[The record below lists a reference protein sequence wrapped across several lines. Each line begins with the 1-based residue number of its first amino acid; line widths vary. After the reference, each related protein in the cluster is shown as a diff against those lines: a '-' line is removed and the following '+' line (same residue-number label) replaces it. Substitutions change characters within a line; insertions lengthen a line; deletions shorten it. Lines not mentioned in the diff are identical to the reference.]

1 MKTKI
6 KSFASLFTSL
16 AIVLAAV
23 IAVGYTVF
31 VGDVTSEDKNR
42 DVKIQTVSD
51 DTERIV
57 IASSDGTEYEM
68 YFSSDAMQADQTLAS
83 DISKFVYELYK
94 VRLRAKSDAAGT
106 ASDKEVLIGSTN
118 RQESAQFL
126 ETLNA
131 SVELPEDLAWG
142 YAVINGKLIYN
153 ANNTT
158 AFDYGAEEFISFL
171 EENDFTVDSDLFV
184 INVKTRA
191 EYDAEMEADEELKR
205 QMRIKELI
213 AINSAFTQSDFGGA
227 FKEMQTDRYTD
238 PTYYPAPNQHPRLF
252 FTADKIDEI
261 YDNLMNNP
269 DFRTLRE
276 KFWEYAN
283 AENFTGIFPEEF
295 KDGVPYHFN
304 STILAQME
312 AKALAY
318 ILTGDEIYGYEA
330 IIGAKNAMLSLH
342 YIPELHMDTYHGAS
356 QVMVNVARVYDW
368 CYDLLSEAD
377 KNQIIAGVSNVLAP
391 QMEGGMQFPPSGM
404 SAVSGHGTGPQF
416 TRDWVTISL
425 AFYDEAPSWWEFVGG
440 RYFEQYVPIID
451 YCYQGGYASQGTTT
465 YGDSKYFTKG
475 WAAWLIKMATG
486 EFPYVENF
494 HLGAYYYF
502 SHIQPN
508 GYYFQT
514 GDGGRSSKGCE
525 IDPGF
530 MFISAALFDD
540 PVIANMAKKY
550 TNDYTKFSYAFTMEY
565 TVCTVLIWHTYGP
578 DLSEYE
584 EEDFEIDLIQ
594 YLDFPSGTM
603 TARNSWD
610 EDGAAALMRI
620 AEMTMGNHDL
630 NDHGTFQIYYKGLLA
645 GTSGAYKKYGSYVHQ
660 YYLQATVAHN
670 GLLIFNPAL
679 ADDEPIYGTK
689 APCDDE
695 SCDHTECV
703 IDYNTIKNAS
713 RYYYS
718 GSQRDRSE
726 AGTIENWLSGE
737 YNMAEVYGADW
748 GYDLTDG
755 SAEFAYIAG
764 DLTNA
769 YNLST
774 VNYVGRK
781 MLTVFTDDPN
791 YPMLFFTYDQMTSVE
806 GGEHFTKSFLIH
818 TVKEPVIDE
827 ENLTAVITQS
837 EGRLFV
843 HSLTGAQNITKI
855 GGEGKAYWVN
865 GKNCV
870 DEYATSDSA
879 NVIWGRLELTATGN
893 LSDSFLTAMYV
904 TDATNDTPL
913 EVGKIS
919 SESVDGTVI
928 KNKIIAFTKTDI
940 NAQQYKEFS
949 FTTEGQGL
957 YNYYVAGIEAGT
969 WSVKVDGVTVATAYS
984 DEGGSII
991 TFTAPT
997 GKVTIVPGKDV
1008 IGANGGKIK
1017 YNALGGKVPDD
1028 APLAYNN
1035 EEITPLPKNI
1045 VRGSDTFLGWYT
1057 SPTYEP
1063 ETYVEAI
1070 PMGLTGAFV
1079 VYARYLSTL
1088 INADF
1093 TDPDF
1098 NLDVAEGNKSNIL
1111 NFQGASKKGSSFI
1124 TKTDESGV
1132 QYVEWTEGSQ
1142 DPLINYSSKTSNYS
1156 TMSSEDECA
1165 TFTITLSKNGD
1176 ETMMASQ
1183 FRIYTKKT
1191 VSGGSAT
1198 TRQYLFTTNTAGE
1211 VRLGDS
1217 TTGPLV
1223 TTLTSEKT
1231 TLKFVMDFK
1240 NEEIRAFDDQNNPL
1254 ASVKVTVKAA
1264 SEAANMSEWRKLLD
1278 EIVLYWYGASPAD
1291 VDASMRIYGIKIEES
1306 DRVATALPE
1315 NAILYA
1321 HDGGELPEDA
1331 PKEYSKETATLLPIP
1346 TKDKAVFE
1354 GWYTSATFDE
1364 GTKITEIPTNT
1375 EGHVTVYAKWTLL
1388 PDDGSIVYH
1397 VGSGELP
1404 EGAPTVFS
1412 KESPTKLPTPTN
1424 KKSGYTFIGWFT
1436 SPDFKES
1443 TLVTEVPTDTERWF
1457 EVYAKWRFELYED
1470 FTEVDVDV
1478 AEKNTSLK
1486 SELQLNATSCPGA
1499 TFITKTDENGNKY
1512 LECYKGTK
1520 DPRIILTSGNIAAST
1535 NTSVSYEIVIGVNG
1549 DAPIIN
1555 YTFRT
1560 LAKVDVNGE
1569 KLESNNQLYMFGLK
1583 SDGAYLTTD
1592 GAKNISTNQSHRFAE
1607 FKDGKIT
1614 VRVEIDFKNELVIG
1628 YRDDGTFVSS
1638 PLTIPESSGAKNGLE
1653 YMKTFN
1659 EYVMYLY
1666 SQGNSTS
1673 SARIYSIKIVDDKI
1687 FGKDTSSLINYNM
1700 NGGTLPEGAPENYDP
1715 DAATLLPT
1723 PTKDGATFGGWYTTA
1738 DFEEGTLI
1746 SEIPA
1751 GNSGIFAVYAKWT
1764 VNGKINYNL
1773 SGGTLPAGAPEKF
1786 DPDGVTVLPIPERD
1800 NASFAGWYTS
1810 ASFDA
1815 ATRVTEIPAGLTGE
1829 YTVWAKWNVI
1839 VFDEDYS
1846 KTVIDVTEASFTK
1859 EKTTYNG
1866 GTEKDPREGASFKT
1880 EEDES
1885 GNKYLVW
1892 TNGTEDPMITVN
1904 NGAIASMAQ
1913 PLVSYEIR
1921 IRRNG
1926 NAPFMQTSATARAQ
1940 VDVNGNTLSPS
1951 AQISLF
1957 STKKSGNVYLAGSSD
1972 KLLGAVSADGS
1983 EFVIRIVID
1992 FANLKLYGYTDG
2004 DEKLETS
2011 LAIPEVTG
2019 ATTGEAFQK
2028 LFKTY
2033 VLYWQGGKANSEE
2046 GSSMIVE
2053 GIKIAEGNLFE

>member
-1 MKTKI
+1 MKTRI
-6 KSFASLFTSL
+6 KNFASLFTSL
-16 AIVLAAV
+16 VLVLAAA
-23 IAVGYTVF
+23 IAVGYFAFADSIT
-31 VGDVTSEDKNR
+31 DEDECR
-42 DVKIQTVSD
+42 DVIIQTVSD
-51 DTERIV
+51 DAERIV
-57 IASSDGTEYEM
+57 IASSDGTEYEI
-68 YFSSDAMQADQTLAS
+68 YFSSDAIQADQALAS
-83 DISKFVYELYK
+83 DISKLVYELYK
-94 VRLRAKSDAAGT
+94 VRLRAKSDATGSV
-106 ASDKEVLIGSTN
+106 SDKEVLIGSTN
-118 RQESAQFL
+118 RPESEQFL
-126 ETLNA
+126 EMLNA

-142 YAVINGKLIYN
+142 YAVINGKLLYN
-153 ANNTT
+153 ANNAT
-158 AFDYGAEEFISFL
+158 AFNQGIEEFISYL
-171 EENDFTVDSDLFV
+171 TENNFTVDSNLFV
-184 INVKTRA
+184 LHTKTRA
-191 EYDAEMEADEELKR
+191 EYDAEIEADAELKR
-205 QMRIKELI
+205 QLRIKELI

-227 FKEMQTDRYTD
+227 FQEMQTDRYAD

-252 FTADKIDEI
+252 FTADKIDDI

-269 DFRTLRE
+269 ELKTLKE
-276 KFWEYAN
+276 TFWGYAN
-283 AENFTGIFPEEF
+283 AENFTGIFPAEY
-295 KDGVPYHFN
+295 KNGVEYHFDA
-304 STILAQME
+304 TILAQME

-330 IIGAKNAMLSLH
+330 IIGAKNAMLTLH
-342 YIPELHMDTYHGAS
+342 YIPELHQDTYHGAS

-368 CYDLLSEAD
+368 CYDLLTEDD

-391 QMEGGMQFPPSGM
+391 QLEKGMQFPPSGM

-416 TRDWVTISL
+416 TRDWVTVSL

-502 SHIQPN
+502 SHFQPN

-514 GDGGRSSKGCE
+514 GDGGRSAKGCG
-525 IDPGF
+525 IDPCF

-550 TNDYTKFSYAFTMEY
+550 SNNYTKFSYAFTTEY

-578 DLSEYE
+578 DLSEYDE
-584 EEDFEIDLIQ
+584 EELKIDLIQ

-610 EDGAAALMRI
+610 NDGAAALMRI
-620 AEMTMGNHDL
+620 GEMTMANHDL

-645 GTSGAYKKYGSYVHQ
+645 GTSGAYKQYGSYVHR

-670 GLLIFNPAL
+670 GLLVFDPAL
-679 ADDEPIYGTK
+679 ADADPIYGTK
-689 APCDDE
+689 APCNEDG
-695 SCDHTECV
+695 CDHTECTV
-703 IDYNTIKNAS
+703 DYDNILNAK

-718 GSQRDRSE
+718 GSQRARGE

-748 GYDLTDG
+748 GYDLIDG
-755 SAEFAYIAG
+755 AAEFAYIAG
-764 DLTNA
+764 DLTSA
-769 YNLST
+769 YDLQT
-774 VNYVGRK
+774 VKYVGRK

-806 GGEHFTKSFLIH
+806 GGENFTKTFLLH

-827 ENLTAVITQS
+827 EALTAVITQDQ
-837 EGRLFV
+837 GRLFM

-865 GKNCV
+865 GKNCT
-870 DEYATSDSA
+870 DKYSPSDNA
-879 NVIWGRLELTATGN
+879 NVIWGRIELSATGN
-893 LSDSFLTAMYV
+893 LSDNFLTAMYV

-919 SESVDGTVI
+919 SDYVDGAVI
-928 KNKIIAFTKTDI
+928 KNKVIAFTKTDI

-957 YNYYVAGIEAGT
+957 YDYYVAGIETGT
-969 WSVKVDGVTVATAYS
+969 WSIRVDGVAVATAYS
-984 DEGGSII
+984 NEGGSII
-991 TFTAPT
+991 TFTAPA
-997 GKVTIVPGKDV
+997 GKVTLVPGRDV

-1035 EEITPLPKNI
+1035 EEITPLPQNI

-1063 ETYVEAI
+1063 ETYVTEI
-1070 PMGLTGAFV
+1070 PMGLSGAFV

-1088 INADF
+1088 VDADF

-1098 NLDVAEGNKSNIL
+1098 NLNVTEGNASNII
-1111 NFQGASKKGSSFI
+1111 NFQASKKAGASFI
-1124 TKTDESGV
+1124 TKTDENGV

-1142 DPLINYSSKTSNYS
+1142 DPLINYSDKTSNLS
-1156 TMSSEDECA
+1156 TMSSDDECA
-1165 TFTITLSKNGD
+1165 TFTVTLSKNGD
-1176 ETMMASQ
+1176 EAMIGSQ

-1191 VSGGSAT
+1191 VSGASVT
-1198 TRQYLFTTNTAGE
+1198 TRQYIFTTSTAGE

-1217 TTGPLV
+1217 ITGPLV
-1223 TTLTSEKT
+1223 TTLTDEKT

-1240 NEEIRAFDDQNNPL
+1240 NEEIRAFDEQNNPL
-1254 ASVKVTVKAA
+1254 ASTKVKVKAA
-1264 SEAANMSEWRKLLD
+1264 SEAANMSEWRKLLN
-1278 EIVLYWYGASPAD
+1278 EVVLYWYAASPAD
-1291 VDASMRIYGIKIEES
+1291 ADASMRIYGIKIEEG
-1306 DRVATALPE
+1306 DRVAAALPE
-1315 NAILYA
+1315 NAILYS
-1321 HDGGELPEDA
+1321 HGGGKLPEDA
-1331 PKEYSKETATLLPIP
+1331 PKEYSKQTPTLLPIP
-1346 TKDKAVFE
+1346 TREKAVFE
-1354 GWYTSATFDE
+1354 GWYTTPSFE
-1364 GTKITEIPTNT
+1364 NGTEITEVPIST
-1375 EGHVTVYAKWTLL
+1375 EGPFTVYAKWTLI

-1397 VGSGELP
+1397 VGAGKLP

-1412 KESPTKLPTPTN
+1412 KDSPTKLPTPTTN
-1424 KKSGYTFIGWFT
+1424 EAGYTFVGWFT
-1436 SPDFKES
+1436 SPDFKDK
-1443 TLVTEVPTDTERWF
+1443 TLVTEVPTDTEGWF
-1457 EVYAKWRFELYED
+1457 EVYAKWRFEVFED
-1470 FTEVDVDV
+1470 FTEVDVDA
-1478 AEKNTSLK
+1478 AEETTTLENGLTLRA
-1486 SELQLNATSCPGA
+1486 NACPGA
-1499 TFITKTDENGNKY
+1499 TFITKTDESGKKY
-1512 LECYKGTK
+1512 LEFNKGTK
-1520 DPRIILTSGNIAAST
+1520 DPAIIMTTGNIAKSA

-1560 LAKVDVNGE
+1560 LAKVDVNGD
-1569 KLESNNQLYMFGLK
+1569 KLGSNNQLYMFGLR
-1583 SDGAYLTTD
+1583 SDGAYITAD
-1592 GAKNISTNQSHRFAE
+1592 GSSKISADETARFAE

-1614 VRVEIDFKNELVIG
+1614 IRVEIDFKNELIIG
-1628 YRDDGTFVSS
+1628 YRDDGTFVAS

-1653 YMKTFN
+1653 YMKTFTD
-1659 EYVMYLY
+1659 YVMYLY
-1666 SQGNSTS
+1666 AQGDSTS

-1687 FGKDTSSLINYNM
+1687 FGKDVSSLINYNM

-1715 DAATLLPT
+1715 DQATVLPT
-1723 PTKDGATFGGWYTTA
+1723 PSKDGATFEGWYTTA
-1738 DFEEGTLI
+1738 DFEDGTLI
-1746 SEIPA
+1746 TEIPA
-1751 GNSGIFAVYAKWT
+1751 GKSGVFAVYAKWT
-1764 VNGKINYNL
+1764 ENGKINYNL
-1773 SGGTLPAGAPEKF
+1773 GGGTLPAGAPERF
-1786 DPDGVTVLPIPERD
+1786 DPDGVTVLPIPERA

-1810 ASFDA
+1810 ESFDA
-1815 ATRVTEIPAGLTGE
+1815 DTLVTEIPAGLTGE
-1829 YTVWAKWNVI
+1829 YTVFAKWNVV

-1846 KTVIDVTEASFTK
+1846 ETVIDVTESTFK
-1859 EKTTYNG
+1859 KDGITYNG

-1892 TNGTEDPMITVN
+1892 TNGTEDPMITATG
-1904 NGAIASMAQ
+1904 GAIASMAQ

-1940 VDVNGNTLSPS
+1940 VDVSGNKLSPS
-1951 AQISLF
+1951 AQIPLF
-1957 STKKSGNVYLAGSSD
+1957 GTKKDGGVYLAGTE
-1972 KLLGAVSADGS
+1972 LLGTVSADGS

-1992 FANLKLYGYTDG
+1992 FANLKLYGYTDEG
-2004 DEKLETS
+2004 EKLETS
-2011 LAIPEVTG
+2011 FTIPAKTG
-2019 ATTGEAFQK
+2019 ASTGKEFQD
-2028 LFKTY
+2028 LFTTY
-2033 VLYWQGGKANSEE
+2033 VLYWQGGKTNSEE

-2053 GIKIAEGNLFE
+2053 GFRIAEGNLFE